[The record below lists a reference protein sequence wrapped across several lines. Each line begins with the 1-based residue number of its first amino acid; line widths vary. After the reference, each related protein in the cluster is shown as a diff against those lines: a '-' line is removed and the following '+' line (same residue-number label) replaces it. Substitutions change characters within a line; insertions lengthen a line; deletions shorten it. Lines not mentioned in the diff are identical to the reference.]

1 MKLIIRKLIT
11 RKLRFACLAVLVAL
25 ALVATACG
33 SDDDDSTPAESTTTT
48 ASPSPVTA
56 SGTPEGTGTGTGTGG
71 AEPTTPDAGGTEP
84 QETAPPSTE
93 PPTAQPVYG
102 GTLVVGL
109 EAETTSGWNPA
120 TQTCAVACHYVMSAI
135 FDPLF
140 AVDADGNMK
149 PYLLES
155 ATPNE
160 DFSEWTF
167 TLRPNITFHDGT
179 PADAAALKRHIVES
193 VGGLLTGII
202 MRPILGNAEENIEII
217 DDRSVL
223 IRLTGP
229 VSGFPS
235 IFSAQISYLAAPS
248 QYDLG
253 PDSARKPI
261 GTGPFVFDSWITD
274 DRLIVTKNESYWRT
288 DEQGNSLP
296 YLDSIIFRPIPDS
309 DARRLVLTSGD
320 LHINNDGS
328 ALNYPNFRDS
338 EDFGVL
344 VEEEKLRET
353 VYVLINNEREP
364 FNDVRARRAVIM
376 CTNIEL
382 YLQLRTGNN
391 TIAANGPFSPGTPG
405 YLEDPGYPSYDPD
418 AGRALWSE
426 LEDPGTI
433 ALTTTNDPF
442 NRTSTELLA
451 ETWGDCGID
460 VEINQ
465 VDQSQLISNAI
476 GGNFQLMLWRQH
488 TGQHVEGERVWWHS
502 DNAQGLAVNFGRIRN
517 DTMDSLMD
525 EARLTDDPDELRE
538 IAENI
543 NRQFGEQA
551 HNLWLNWTLW
561 QMIYANSV
569 QNAGTLTFPD
579 GGLALPLFAGKAYLT
594 ETWLDE

>member
-25 ALVATACG
+25 ALIATACG
-33 SDDDDSTPAESTTTT
+33 NDDSASESTTTT
-48 ASPSPVTA
+48 ASPTPVTD
-56 SGTPEGTGTGTGTGG
+56 SGTPEGDGTDG
-71 AEPTTPDAGGTEP
+71 AEPTNPDAGVTEP

-93 PPTAQPVYG
+93 PPVPQPVYG

-120 TQTCAVACHYVMSAI
+120 TQTCAVACHYVMSTI

-155 ATPNE
+155 ATSNE

-167 TLRPNITFHDGT
+167 TLRPNLTFHDGT
-179 PADAAALKRHIVES
+179 PADAAALKRHITES

-202 MRPILGNAEENIEII
+202 MRPILGNAQEDIEII
-217 DDRSVL
+217 DDRSIL

-235 IFSAQISYLAAPS
+235 IFSGQIGYFAAPS

-253 PDSARKPI
+253 PDSARNPI
-261 GTGPFVFDSWITD
+261 GTGPFTFDSWITD

-288 DEQGNSLP
+288 DEQGNALP

-309 DARRLVLTSGD
+309 DARRLVLKSGN
-320 LHINNDGS
+320 LHINNDQDP
-328 ALNYPNFRDS
+328 LNYPEFRDS

-353 VYVLINNEREP
+353 VYVLINNESEP

-376 CTNIEL
+376 CTDTEL
-382 YLQLRTGNN
+382 YLQLRAGNN
-391 TIAANGPFSPGTPG
+391 TVISNGPFSPGTSG

-426 LEDPGTI
+426 LEAPGTI
-433 ALTTTNDPF
+433 ALTTTNNPF

-451 ETWGDCGID
+451 ESWSDCGID
-460 VEINQ
+460 VDIDQ

-488 TGQHVEGERVWWHS
+488 TGVHVEAERVWWHS

-517 DTMDSLMD
+517 DTMDILMD

-551 HNLWLNWTLW
+551 HNIWLNWTLW

-569 QNAGTLTFPD
+569 RNAGTLTFPD